1 MRGSSAL
8 EVVGA
13 LTFTLVMAFLV
24 ACLFLVLSGTYT
36 AAIGLG
42 GFTSTGFVGKKPS
55 RRPSGIFRSRRAN
68 DRRRSEM
75 SDSYDSYGIRETE
88 VAIEEFVNRL
98 VELYPDLDPVRASE
112 LIAEQVQEMVTAANR
127 GE

>member
-1 MRGSSAL
+1 
-8 EVVGA
+8 V
-13 LTFTLVMAFLV
+13 
-24 ACLFLVLSGTYT
+24 
-36 AAIGLG
+36 
-42 GFTSTGFVGKKPS
+42 
-55 RRPSGIFRSRRAN
+55 
-68 DRRRSEM
+68 

-127 GE
+127 GEYY